1 MTAAEIL
8 KHLGLYGGGGLL
20 ILMTLIQISP
30 IKLNPWSWIGR
41 QIGRS
46 INAEVIEKVD
56 KISVDVKRNKDS
68 SDQEWVE
75 LRRTNIL
82 RFGDEIRLGVSHS
95 EEHFDQVLLDISKY
109 KKYCKDH
116 PSFLNDKASATI
128 DLIKQTYSNCLRE
141 NRFL

>member
-41 QIGRS
+41 RIGRS

>member
-95 EEHFDQVLLDISKY
+95 EEHFAQVLLDISKY